1 MVSEWSLSCRT
12 CWLAYG
18 PRPTTEGTTNMRK
31 LSWLL
36 LTLFAIAFA
45 GGIANTAL
53 AGQGNQGNQAPGAQG
68 NQGNQAQGAQRNQGN
83 EDQQ

>member
-1 MVSEWSLSCRT
+1 
-12 CWLAYG
+12 
-18 PRPTTEGTTNMRK
+18 MRK

-53 AGQGNQGNQAPGAQG
+53 AGQGNQGNQAQGAQG
-68 NQGNQAQGAQRNQGN
+68 NQGNQGN